1 MTPRHIALGSLL
13 SLVAFT
19 GSAFAAG
26 SMPAAGETPFFN
38 DVVVASTVTRA
49 DVRAEAARQL
59 PAAGEQASVVAQ
71 PAAVSTKSRA
81 EVRAE
86 TRNALASGF
95 HIAAGQ
101 NS

>member
-1 MTPRHIALGSLL
+1 MTIRNIALGSLIG
-13 SLVAFT
+13 LVAFT
-19 GSAFAAG
+19 SSAFAAG

-38 DVVVASTVTRA
+38 DTVVASALTRA
-49 DVRAEAARQL
+49 EVQAEAARHL

-71 PAAVSTKSRA
+71 LPAVSTKSRA

-86 TRNALASGF
+86 TREALASGF